1 MFLFKNIYKT
11 NLNLILSNCI
21 NVIKNSNYKT
31 VFKRYYMIET
41 TQVKLVNSYDSATN
55 YIKTLIKERNDL
67 NSLTSNELEMNQL
80 ENKQEIFQRLNQLES
95 ISDIYYKIEKCQSD
109 LNESNKMI
117 SEDNDDDLK
126 EMFKNDIERLKE
138 ILLQHK
144 IDMIQSIIKEEQED
158 KENAYVEISAG
169 VGGLESRI
177 FCSELFDMYRLYS
190 DFKNWSF
197 SPIKVYTDMTGKHL
211 LLVLS
216 NNKKTK
222 P

>member
-138 ILLQHK
+138 ILIQH
-144 IDMIQSIIKEEQED
+144 
-158 KENAYVEISAG
+158 
-169 VGGLESRI
+169 
-177 FCSELFDMYRLYS
+177 
-190 DFKNWSF
+190 
-197 SPIKVYTDMTGKHL
+197 
-211 LLVLS
+211 
-216 NNKKTK
+216 
-222 P
+222 

>member
-1 MFLFKNIYKT
+1 MFFFKNIYKT

-41 TQVKLVNSYDSATN
+41 TQVKLVNSYESATK

-109 LNESNKMI
+109 LNESNYFL
-117 SEDNDDDLK
+117 DLEREK
-126 EMFKNDIERLKE
+126 DHKRGSKTDI
-138 ILLQHK
+138 
-144 IDMIQSIIKEEQED
+144 
-158 KENAYVEISAG
+158 
-169 VGGLESRI
+169 
-177 FCSELFDMYRLYS
+177 F
-190 DFKNWSF
+190 NWFINS
-197 SPIKVYTDMTGKHL
+197 V
-211 LLVLS
+211 
-216 NNKKTK
+216 
-222 P
+222 